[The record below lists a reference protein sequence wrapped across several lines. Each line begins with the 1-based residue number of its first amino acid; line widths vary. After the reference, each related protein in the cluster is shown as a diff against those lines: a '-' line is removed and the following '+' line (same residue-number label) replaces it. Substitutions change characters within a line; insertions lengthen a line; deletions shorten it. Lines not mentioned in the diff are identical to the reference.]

1 MNRDSLFKIS
11 RILNYVTAG
20 LMLLTLVSFALPYFN
35 YSGGDRDVISLWVYL
50 GFPQQ
55 FEQMEDLLSVKFVTI
70 KQLNVVLGMI
80 IFGILSMIVL
90 LRKKGIGAQF
100 LPLVYSVWGTIGF
113 FANNFLKLGNT
124 FARPLDTILVILT
137 LACVVANIVVCIIEI
152 KTRDEEDFMD
162 LDAWSTAPAGK

>member
-11 RILNYVTAG
+11 RILNFVTAG
-20 LMLLTLVSFALPYFN
+20 LMLLMLASFALPYFQ
-35 YSGGDRDVISLWVYL
+35 YPGEKREVISLWVYL

-80 IFGILSMIVL
+80 VFGILSMIVL
-90 LRKKGIGAQF
+90 LRKKGVGAQF
-100 LPLVYSVWGTIGF
+100 LPLVYSVWGSIGF
-113 FANNFLKLGNT
+113 FANGFLKLGNT
-124 FARPLDTILVILT
+124 YARPLDTALILLT
-137 LACVVANIVVCIIEI
+137 LACVIANIVICIIEI
-152 KTRDEEDFMD
+152 KTRSEEDFMD